1 MDWKELFAFSV
12 PPLEMVVRGTVMYL
26 FLFTVFRFLMRRDIG
41 ALNVADILLLVI
53 VADAA
58 QNALAGEA
66 KSIGDGLVL
75 VSTILGW
82 NALLDWVGYRWR
94 KADCVLEGQ
103 QLVLVRNGEIQY
115 DTLGKERMTER
126 ELMAKLREHGVAK
139 LAEVK
144 RAYLESGGNVTV
156 IKRDP

>member
-12 PPLEMVVRGTVMYL
+12 SPLEMVVRGTVMYL

-75 VSTILGW
+75 VSTILAW
-82 NALLDWVGYRWR
+82 NALLDWIGYRWR
-94 KADCVLEGQ
+94 RADRVLEGQ
-103 QLVLVRNGEIQY
+103 QLVLVRNGEIEY
-115 DTLGKERMTER
+115 DTLDKERMTER

>member
-58 QNALAGEA
+58 QNAMAGEA

-75 VSTILGW
+75 VSTILAW
-82 NALLDWVGYRWR
+82 NALLDWIGYRWR
-94 KADCVLEGQ
+94 KADRVLEGQ

-115 DTLGKERMTER
+115 DTLDKERMTER
-126 ELMAKLREHGVAK
+126 ELMSKLREHGVAK